1 MDPAFLAT
9 AADAALAG
17 GRIARRFFRS
27 SLTISKKGAI
37 DLVTEADVAVEQEI
51 RARVERRFPSH
62 TFLGEESGGS
72 SAAGA
77 PFRWIVDPID
87 GTTNFAHGL
96 ALFCV
101 SVALEV
107 DGQMAVGAVY
117 DPIADELFTAERGE
131 GARLNGRRLAVTRT
145 DTLIDALL
153 VTGFPYVAAEERQEQ
168 LDLFA
173 AFLARA
179 QAVRRLG
186 SAALDLCN
194 VAAGRFDAF
203 WEQNLNAWDV
213 AAGAL
218 LVQEAGGR
226 VTDFQGGVYSP
237 FGRQIVASNGA
248 VHPKLIEVFSGL
260 RRGQ

>member
-1 MDPAFLAT
+1 M
-9 AADAALAG
+9 
-17 GRIARRFFRS
+17 
-27 SLTISKKGAI
+27 TITKKGAI
-37 DLVTEADVAVEQEI
+37 DLVTEADVAVEREI

-72 SAAGA
+72 SAAGV

-96 ALFCV
+96 ALFCT
-101 SVALEV
+101 SIALEI
-107 DGQMAVGAVY
+107 DGQVMVGAVY
-117 DPIADELFTAERGE
+117 DPMADELFTAERGH
-131 GARLNGRRLAVTRT
+131 GARLNGRRLAVTRE

-153 VTGFPYVAAEERQEQ
+153 VTGFPYTGGEDRREQ
-168 LDLFA
+168 LAIFT
-173 AFLARA
+173 AFLAESR
-179 QAVRRLG
+179 AVRRLG

-218 LVQEAGGR
+218 LVEEAGGR
-226 VTDFQGGVYSP
+226 VTDYGGGTYSP
-237 FGRQIVASNGA
+237 FGREIIASNGA
-248 VHPKLIEVFSGL
+248 LHPRLLDVFTGL
-260 RRGQ
+260 RR